1 MIGLKGEKE
10 MERRK
15 MRLFVGLLAAVLLLA
30 LTACASSVPAI
41 SEPASPDAGEDE
53 TTDWQAQYDLGVRYL
68 SEGNYEE
75 AIIAFTAAIE
85 IESMHAESY
94 LGRAQAYDNLD
105 DSNAIADYLEAI
117 SLDEEMLEAY
127 KGLLSLYKRRGMDEA
142 YCNLLRKAFDAT
154 GDESFYET
162 NQYDL
167 PIFELRDTYVIFEEL
182 EEETQDAIR
191 GVIREADAG
200 DVDAVI
206 AAYEMLPQKLKEKAF
221 YTRVDGY
228 KICLFSYQA
237 HVSALVGE
245 YDTTNVTLEMRPQ
258 NGTGYYYA
266 IGRGGYSHRYY
277 QRTECAC
284 VAWQWNGTLLSSCI
298 SDEESTC
305 HPSEGKINHVIHRE
319 RTINGMIKDNLC
331 EGHFES
337 QEVQAKSADAY
348 HDRWESVSY
357 CSREFS
363 GGNSESYTDT
373 GSSGESETV
382 SGEQGLLIYS
392 SIKIGSL
399 RTFSMYTLDEAG
411 DMWKKYTW

>member
-1 MIGLKGEKE
+1 M
-10 MERRK
+10 RK
-15 MRLFVGLLAAVLLLA
+15 AFFLLFIAAAMLFCACTAKDSLA
-30 LTACASSVPAI
+30 
-41 SEPASPDAGEDE
+41 EPAQE
-53 TTDWQAQYDLGVRYL
+53 TMQAPSWQAQYDLGVRYL

-75 AIIAFTAAIE
+75 AILAFTAAIE
-85 IESMHAESY
+85 IESMCAESY
-94 LGRAQAYDNLD
+94 LGRAQAYDKLN

-117 SLDEEMLEAY
+117 NLDGKMLEAY

-237 HVSALVGE
+237 HASAMVGK
-245 YDTTNVTLEMRPQ
+245 YDTTNVKLEMRPQ

-277 QRTECAC
+277 QRTECPC
-284 VAWQWNGTLLSSCI
+284 VAWQWNGTLLASCI
-298 SDEESTC
+298 EDGEVTC
-305 HPSEGKINHVIHRE
+305 FPSEGQINDVLHSE
-319 RTINGMIKDNLC
+319 RTITGMIKDNLC

-337 QEVQAKSADAY
+337 QEVQMTPADAY
-348 HDRWESVSY
+348 HDGGESVSY

-373 GSSGESETV
+373 DSSGESKTV

-392 SIKIGSL
+392 SIEIRSL
-399 RTFSMYTLDEAG
+399 RAFSMYTLDEAG
-411 DMWKKYTW
+411 DMWKEYTW

>member
-1 MIGLKGEKE
+1 MKKVFFL
-10 MERRK
+10 
-15 MRLFVGLLAAVLLLA
+15 VLAAAMLFCA
-30 LTACASSVPAI
+30 CTAKDGLTESAQ
-41 SEPASPDAGEDE
+41 E
-53 TTDWQAQYDLGVRYL
+53 TMQAPSWQTQYDLGVRYL

-85 IESMHAESY
+85 IESKRAESY
-94 LGRAQAYDNLD
+94 LGRAQAYDKLNN
-105 DSNAIADYLEAI
+105 SNAIADYLEAI
-117 SLDEEMLEAY
+117 NLDGKMLEAY

-206 AAYEMLPQKLKEKAF
+206 AAYEMLPQELKEKAL

-228 KICLFSYQA
+228 KICLYSYQG
-237 HVSALVGE
+237 HGSSSVGE
-245 YDTTNVTLEMRPQ
+245 YDTTDVKLEMRPQ

-266 IGRGGYSHRYY
+266 IKRGDYSYRYY
-277 QRTECAC
+277 QRTECPC
-284 VAWQWNGTLLSSCI
+284 VAWQWNGTLSSKSI
-298 SDEESTC
+298 QDSTRVC
-305 HPSEGKINHVIHRE
+305 LRPETNAYDYDHYETTTS
-319 RTINGMIKDNLC
+319 GMLKDNLC

-337 QEVQAKSADAY
+337 QCVQITPADTN
-348 HDRWESVSY
+348 HEKLEGVTC

-363 GGNSESYTDT
+363 GGNSEAYTATD
-373 GSSGESETV
+373 SSGESKTV

-392 SIKIGSL
+392 SIGIESL
-399 RTFSMYTLDEAG
+399 RSFSAYTADEAE
-411 DMWKKYTW
+411 DMWKEYTW

>member
-1 MIGLKGEKE
+1 M
-10 MERRK
+10 RK
-15 MRLFVGLLAAVLLLA
+15 VFFLLFVAAAMLFCACTAKDGLAESAQ
-30 LTACASSVPAI
+30 
-41 SEPASPDAGEDE
+41 E
-53 TTDWQAQYDLGVRYL
+53 TMQAPSWQAQYDLGVRYL

-85 IESMHAESY
+85 IESMRAESY
-94 LGRAQAYDNLD
+94 LGRAQAYDKLN

-117 SLDEEMLEAY
+117 NLDGKMLEAY
-127 KGLLSLYKRRGMDEA
+127 KGLLSLYKRHGMDEA

-182 EEETQDAIR
+182 EEETQEAIR

-200 DVDAVI
+200 NVDAVI
-206 AAYEMLPQKLKEKAF
+206 ATYEMLPQKLKEKAL

-228 KICLFSYQA
+228 KICLYSYQG
-237 HVSALVGE
+237 HISGGVGGE
-245 YDTTNVTLEMRPQ
+245 CDTTDVVLEMRPQ
-258 NGTGYYYA
+258 NGIGYYYTV
-266 IGRGGYSHRYY
+266 GRGEYSYRYY
-277 QRTECAC
+277 QKTECDC

-305 HPSEGKINHVIHRE
+305 HPSEGQINHVIHRE

-337 QEVQAKSADAY
+337 QEVQETPADAY
-348 HDRWESVSY
+348 HDRWELVFY

-373 GSSGESETV
+373 DSSGESSTV

-392 SIKIGSL
+392 SIEIGSWSL
-399 RTFSMYTLDEAG
+399 RSFSAYTADEAG
-411 DMWKKYTW
+411 DIWKEYAW